1 MINIESNQ
9 QIKIQINSTDYLSKM
24 SECKCPNSK
33 NVNANVLDR
42 RDR

>member
-24 SECKCPNSK
+24 SECKCPNSNK
-33 NVNANVLDR
+33 CKR
-42 RDR
+42 PRST